1 MIILSGRY
9 VKSNP
14 DSPRILGML
23 KLGVATGYDIKRV
36 IDGST
41 RFFWTASYG
50 QIYPELKR
58 LRKAGLVRAEQ
69 APRGKVKR
77 TVYELTPKGEEALHE
92 WLTDNQEVL
101 FEIRDESLLRLF
113 FGDLLSRDEVI
124 ANLRTQQQI
133 FELILQRFREIE
145 VDAKQGVE
153 EGRVYPVC
161 RASVRDRLHH
171 FRARLVCRDGAPPRG
186 RRGASSSR
194 TTRPP
199 AGKRGSGPPV
209 SAAAI
214 WPQSGWWPTTT
225 TWSPRPSTAART
237 SSALAPGASRSSG
250 SDSTSSASRARRRS
264 RAPAAAGS

>member
-1 MIILSGRY
+1 MSSLTPTAR
-9 VKSNP
+9 V
-14 DSPRILGML
+14 ILGML

-77 TVYELTPKGEEALHE
+77 TVYSLTPKGEKALHE
-92 WLTDNQEVL
+92 WLTDSEDVL

-133 FELILQRFREIE
+133 FELVLQRFREIE

-153 EGRVYPVC
+153 EGRVYPYVAL
-161 RASVRDRLHH
+161 RYGLDFITFSRDWY
-171 FRARLVCRDGAPPRG
+171 AE
-186 RRGASSSR
+186 
-194 TTRPP
+194 T
-199 AGKRGSGPPV
+199 
-209 SAAAI
+209 
-214 WPQSGWWPTTT
+214 
-225 TWSPRPSTAART
+225 
-237 SSALAPGASRSSG
+237 
-250 SDSTSSASRARRRS
+250 ARRLEAGEELVELDDDEAS
-264 RAPAAAGS
+264 GGKAGLGAAG